1 MEEWGKFSSGKNIVY
16 RENTSANSQRNL
28 FLATT
33 KNLTFKIVQW
43 SGLFDHIF
51 PREIKSGRGIIN
63 FTLIRNN
70 RSIINRWKP
79 LISQWSFAANS
90 FRKPFS
96 IFIVSISLEIFQFV
110 TGFRSD
116 PTTTFASITVCSPIT
131 YPTPFAICSKT
142 RGVFFKLP
150 VSWRRSHECRL
161 VRTRNNQA
169 RNDN

>member
-1 MEEWGKFSSGKNIVY
+1 MGEIFIRKKHCLSGKY
-16 RENTSANSQRNL
+16 KS
-28 FLATT
+28 T
-33 KNLTFKIVQW
+33 KFIPGNNQEFNVQDVQW
-43 SGLFDHIF
+43 SGLSDHIF

-96 IFIVSISLEIFQFV
+96 ISIVSISLEIFQFV